1 MKKTYYITTPIYY
14 PNAQPHLG
22 TLYSTLLADIA
33 MRWQRLLGR
42 KTFFLTGS
50 DEHGQKIQERAES
63 VSMAPKDFV
72 DSIVPTY
79 KDLWQLYGIDYSRF
93 IRTTDADHEHGVTE
107 WIKILLAKGDIY
119 KASYDGWYCVP
130 DETFVNIGSEPLKN
144 AEGQYLCPTCKRTLK
159 QLSEESYFFKLSAY
173 SDKLLAFYEA
183 TPDFIT
189 PKERL
194 HEVVAF
200 VKAGLKDLSLSRKTV
215 TWGIP
220 FPDDASHTV
229 YVWADALNN
238 YLTGVGYGSTD
249 AAAKELLERC
259 WPADAHVMAKD
270 IVRFHAIYWPAF
282 LMAINM
288 PIPKKLVVHGYILV
302 GDAKMSKSLGNSL
315 DPAKLAAWY
324 GTEQV
329 RYYLARQMAITHDG
343 TFDLKDLEDRLTAD
357 LANSLGN
364 LLNRIMTLAVN
375 NNYTTVKASATLEP
389 QAQAV
394 KMRIAEGYRFF
405 ADEME
410 KYFYHT
416 ALAEVWKM
424 IATVNA
430 YVHEQEPWKLA
441 KTNRLLFEEVIATAC
456 NALRVIGLTLWP
468 VMPNKMEELL
478 ATIGA
483 PLVLGMDYDH
493 ELRQDAWD
501 FTFTITKTDK
511 VLFMRPES
519 HLHELDAA
527 PAPAATESAAT
538 TTTTQQVPEATIDD
552 VAKLHLVVGTIT
564 ECTPV
569 PNSDKLLCLKVD
581 AGSYG
586 QRQILS
592 GVAKDLK
599 PEELVGRQGVFVA
612 NLKPRKMAGMLSE
625 GMMLYAYDKDGKNKL
640 TTVDGAQNGR
650 RVQ

>member
-33 MRWQRLLGR
+33 ARWQRLLGR
-42 KTFFLTGS
+42 KTFFLTGT
-50 DEHGQKIQERAES
+50 DEHGQKIQERAEA
-63 VSMAPKDFV
+63 VGLAPKVFV

-79 KDLWQLYGIDYSRF
+79 QSLWRLYGIDFSRF
-93 IRTTDADHEHGVTE
+93 IRTTDADHEHGVTQ
-107 WIKILLAKGDIY
+107 WIETLLAKGDIY

-130 DETFVNIGSEPLKN
+130 DETFVNIGSEPLKD
-144 AEGQYLCPTCKRTLK
+144 AAGAYICPGCKRPLK

-173 SDKLLAFYEA
+173 AQRLLDFYQDN
-183 TPDFIT
+183 PDFIT
-189 PKERL
+189 PKERMN
-194 HEVVAF
+194 EVVAF
-200 VKAGLKDLSLSRKTV
+200 VKSGLKDLSLSRKTV
-215 TWGIP
+215 SWGIP
-220 FPDDASHTV
+220 FPNDSSHTV

-238 YLTGVGYGSTD
+238 YLTGVGYGNSS
-249 AAAKELLERC
+249 AEAQSLLQHC

-282 LMAINM
+282 LMAIDM
-288 PIPKKLVVHGYILV
+288 PMPKKLVVHGYILV

-315 DPAKLAAWY
+315 DPAKLANWY

-364 LLNRIMTLAVN
+364 LLNRIVTLAVN
-375 NNYTTVKASATLEP
+375 NNYTQVQASGLLEP
-389 QAQAV
+389 KSEAV
-394 KMRIAEGYRFF
+394 KLRVAEGYRFF
-405 ADEME
+405 SDEMD

-416 ALAEVWKM
+416 ALAEIWKV

-441 KTNRLLFEEVIATAC
+441 KTNRPLFEEVIATAC
-456 NALRVIGLTLWP
+456 NALRVVGITLWP
-468 VMPNKMEELL
+468 VMPTKMEELL

-483 PLVLGMDYDH
+483 PLVLGMDYDA

-501 FTFTITKTDK
+501 FKFSISKTDK

-519 HLHELDAA
+519 HLQEVEQAA
-527 PAPAATESAAT
+527 AAGSVPVATPVEQPA
-538 TTTTQQVPEATIDD
+538 EATIDD

-564 ECTPV
+564 DCTPV

-581 AGSYG
+581 AGAYG

-599 PEELVGRQGVFVA
+599 PEELIGRQGVFVA

-640 TTVDGAQNGR
+640 TTVDGAENGR